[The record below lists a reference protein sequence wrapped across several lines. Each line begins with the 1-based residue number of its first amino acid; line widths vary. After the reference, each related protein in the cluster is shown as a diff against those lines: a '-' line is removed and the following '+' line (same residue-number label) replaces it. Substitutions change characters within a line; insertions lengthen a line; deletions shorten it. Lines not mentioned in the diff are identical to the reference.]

1 MNAMQ
6 PKPSLSF
13 ASVRSAVLP
22 LALAFAV
29 AFAVAFVLVS
39 SAVMAIATGA
49 TADLFAQSRSGSNA
63 ASRRDA
69 DLGTR
74 DLGVRYLKLGNTYRE
89 ARNYDLA
96 QLYIK
101 KGLDMVRNQ
110 GSRYWEA
117 TGYEYLGLIYRDMGE
132 RDLALE
138 YLRVSQGIF
147 ASILNTRDGV
157 GSDDAL
163 RLVIADI
170 ERGADRLPA
179 SQQAPYTPYPSTAP
193 RVSPSVSPGP
203 YYNPYRPSPEVPLT
217 ESDRLRSD
225 NQRLQDVNRQ
235 LNNRVADLEDR
246 IRRLETDVTSRSLN
260 MNVPNSLQNS
270 LNVPSNLTPTPD
282 ISECKRDIEAIA
294 RYRESVLWS
303 NNYTP
308 QNLQNLGARV
318 SDQNTK
324 VNGTIVTGYLKKG
337 ESVKIELDVN
347 PGIYAIVAD
356 GCSGKARDIDVRIIN
371 QRGVVLEKKD
381 IRFSTS
387 ADVSTES
394 NRITE
399 TRTTN
404 ADGSSTTTTERP
416 ANANNNN
423 GTATNPN
430 NSTNATTTVEGGGDL
445 RVRPSSTREPLAR
458 LAWNAEY
465 SGTHTF
471 LVTMY
476 DCEPEGAYFCF
487 VIGRK

>member
-1 MNAMQ
+1 MNAIE
-6 PKPSLSF
+6 PKPLPQLMPHSVSTLLSQTALQVASLQARPRQNSAKILTGF
-13 ASVRSAVLP
+13 MAVLACAGFLWCSMALPVTASAQQLRMKRSA
-22 LALAFAV
+22 
-29 AFAVAFVLVS
+29 
-39 SAVMAIATGA
+39 
-49 TADLFAQSRSGSNA
+49 
-63 ASRRDA
+63 DA

-101 KGLDMVRNQ
+101 KGLDMVRNR

-117 TGYEYLGLIYRDMGE
+117 AGYEYLGLIYRDMGE
-132 RDLALE
+132 RELALE

-147 ASILNTRDGV
+147 ANILNTRDGV

-163 RLVIADI
+163 KLVIADI
-170 ERGADRLPA
+170 ERGADRIPPA
-179 SQQAPYTPYPSTAP
+179 SQRNMIP
-193 RVSPSVSPGP
+193 
-203 YYNPYRPSPEVPLT
+203 NLMMRPISPEMSSPDA
-217 ESDRLRSD
+217 DRLRTD

-235 LNNRVADLEDR
+235 LTNRIADLEDR
-246 IRRLETDVTSRSLN
+246 IRRLETESINRSLN
-260 MNVPNSLQNS
+260 N
-270 LNVPSNLTPTPD
+270 TTTTPD

-308 QNLQNLGARV
+308 QNLQTLGARV

-347 PGIYAIVAD
+347 PGIYAIIAD

-387 ADVSTES
+387 ADVSTDG

-404 ADGSSTTTTERP
+404 SNGGSTVSEERS
-416 ANANNNN
+416 
-423 GTATNPN
+423 PN
-430 NSTNATTTVEGGGDL
+430 TSTNANSSTNSTQATMSADGGDM
-445 RVRPSSTREPLAR
+445 RVRPSSTRDPLAR
-458 LAWNAEY
+458 LSWNAEY
-465 SGTHTF
+465 AGTHTF